1 MSPLTQGLNYRS
13 ACDTSLAVMEMVDQI
28 TAAVDAKK
36 ILLGIFIDL
45 SKAFDTINHSILL
58 DKLLHYGIRGV
69 AHYWF
74 RSYLKNRQQYV
85 DYKGCKSTLMNI
97 TCGVPQGSILRSLLF
112 LIYMYINDIA
122 NVSNLLHLILFADD
136 TNIFFI

>member
-1 MSPLTQGLNYRS
+1 MSYLCDHNILYQYQFGFLPNH
-13 ACDTSLAVMEMVDQI
+13 DTSLAVMEMIDQI

-36 ILLGIFIDL
+36 ISLGIFIDL

-74 RSYLKNRQQYV
+74 RSYLKNRQQ
-85 DYKGCKSTLMNI
+85 
-97 TCGVPQGSILRSLLF
+97 
-112 LIYMYINDIA
+112 
-122 NVSNLLHLILFADD
+122 
-136 TNIFFI
+136 